1 MESYL
6 MEINYCEDVDILEA
20 DERAEAIEERNK
32 DREDFFYV
40 LKDFEKCNADEV
52 EIDIIDEHRAAITTK
67 YTLID
72 FLENFISQCI
82 SDNSYISVEKYDN

>member
-40 LKDFEKCNADEV
+40 LKDFEKSNADEV
-52 EIDIIDEHRAAITTK
+52 EIDIIDEHRAAITSK
-67 YTLID
+67 YT
-72 FLENFISQCI
+72 
-82 SDNSYISVEKYDN
+82 

>member
-52 EIDIIDEHRAAITTK
+52 EIDIIDDHRAAVTTK
-67 YTLID
+67 QNLID
-72 FLENFISQCI
+72 FLEDYINQCI

>member
-40 LKDFEKCNADEV
+40 LKDFEKCNADKI
-52 EIDIIDEHRAAITTK
+52 EIDIIDNHRATVTTK
-67 YTLID
+67 QNVID
-72 FLENFISQCI
+72 FLEDYIDQCI

>member
-6 MEINYCEDVDILEA
+6 MEINYCEDVDTLEA

-40 LKDFEKCNADEV
+40 LKDFEKCNADKI
-52 EIDIIDEHRAAITTK
+52 EIDIIDNHRATVTTK
-67 YTLID
+67 QNVID
-72 FLENFISQCI
+72 FLEDYINQCI
-82 SDNSYISVEKYDN
+82 SDNSYISVEKYQD

>member
-1 MESYL
+1 MHSYDPFCL
-6 MEINYCEDVDILEA
+6 PDVDLGPA
-20 DERAEAIEERNK
+20 QDQPDDPCQR
-32 DREDFFYV
+32 
-40 LKDFEKCNADEV
+40 FEKCNADEV

>member
-1 MESYL
+1 MRYIKGGL
-6 MEINYCEDVDILEA
+6 QNYKIY
-20 DERAEAIEERNK
+20 K
-32 DREDFFYV
+32 TTKYYYV

-82 SDNSYISVEKYDN
+82 SDNSYISVEKYQD